1 MTINATG
8 PSKSRAETMSK
19 LPADGMLMLA
29 CTVHMFAGALAGDEP
44 DLKAL
49 HTRVACVEQAN
60 IAQQH
65 QVNNG
70 APVSHARD
78 TAKPAIELLKD
89 TTHEEQQRMVPG
101 AQAAPARGNP
111 AMETV
116 GAVHRAVDAR
126 GQGQGG
132 KQEHAARPV

>member
-1 MTINATG
+1 MTINASG
-8 PSKSRAETMSK
+8 PSESRAETMSK
-19 LPADGMLMLA
+19 LLVDGMLMLA
-29 CTVHMFAGALAGDEP
+29 CTAHMFAGALAGDQL
-44 DLKAL
+44 DLTAM
-49 HTRVACVEQAN
+49 HARVACVEQAN

-65 QVNNG
+65 RVNNG

-89 TTHEEQQRMVPG
+89 TTHEEQQRIVPG